1 MSLMPHILALLRSP
15 KFIVGELVGLALF
28 GAVGAAR
35 ENWHV
40 FKTPG
45 FTALAALMAASLSLV
60 VGEQFR
66 RLRAGWTRPLAES
79 SFQSAPFRAEFE
91 RPATFSRPEKKIWSE
106 RRLGLAGSFVFH
118 SGLLLLILAGML
130 RALFAADAMTD
141 VLENETLAP
150 QASAW
155 GGQFPGVAARP
166 FALDREMTLREVKA
180 ARYAGGDLQ
189 SLSLRIGVDGAD
201 REICVNQELR
211 LGGNRIFSAREF
223 GPAVLV
229 ESLHAGNTTRCA
241 VLLAENGAGNYEG
254 ELALANNLRA
264 HFRSYVD
271 RNGTRP
277 GIVELRVMRGHA
289 LLAVE
294 SMPAGASLAL
304 PDDVKITLQG
314 LPFWARLHG
323 SRDAALWLAY
333 LGMLLTMTGAAMM
346 FCLVKLDFCV
356 VVTPLGKREKVF
368 VALKPQRFAPL
379 FQERFEKLICEF
391 GGNHSIAGIL
401 QQPVGR
407 FPLSLG
413 ERAGV
418 RADVP
423 PPIHP
428 SSILHSLSSSPA
440 RTASWL
446 LFAACLA
453 LTSGCDRRVS
463 TTQARQLVER
473 YNQVVSEAYRRGDIR
488 LVDPV
493 VGPNEGKKLT
503 GLIGVRLDMGIT
515 LDSKLLSL
523 EVVSTEQV
531 KNELRVRTKERWS
544 YRDLKIGTGAQV
556 GQASQDTYEM
566 TYFFTN
572 VAKAWLVDEI
582 KFATPP
588 QVGRTNTPWVAD
600 RASLHGTDKPEAKP

>member
-91 RPATFSRPEKKIWSE
+91 RPATISRPEKKIWSE

-118 SGLLLLILAGML
+118 SGLLLLIVAGML
-130 RALFAADAMTD
+130 RALFAADAVTD

-229 ESLHAGNTTRCA
+229 ESLHAGKTTRCA

-254 ELALANNLRA
+254 ELALANNLRV
-264 HFRSYVD
+264 HFRSYID

-277 GIVELRVMRGHA
+277 GMAEVRVMRGHA

-294 SMPAGASLAL
+294 SLPAGASLAL
-304 PDDVKITLQG
+304 PDDVQITLQG

-346 FCLVKLDFCV
+346 FCLIKLDFCT
-356 VVTPLGKREKVF
+356 VVTPLGEREKVF
-368 VALKPQRFAPL
+368 IALKPQRFAPL
-379 FQERFEKLICEF
+379 FQERFEKLIGEF

-401 QQPVGR
+401 QQPVGC
-407 FPLSLG
+407 FPLSPG
-413 ERAGV
+413 ENAGV

-423 PPIHP
+423 PSINP
-428 SSILHSLSSSPA
+428 SSILHPLSSSPTRA
-440 RTASWL
+440 AGWL
-446 LFAACLA
+446 LLASCLVF
-453 LTSGCDRRVS
+453 TSGCDRVS
-463 TTQARQLVER
+463 PAQARQLVER

-488 LVDPV
+488 LIDPV
-493 VGPNEGKKLT
+493 VGSNEGRKLT
-503 GLIGVRLDMGIT
+503 GLIGVRLDLGIT
-515 LDSKLLSL
+515 LDSQLQSL
-523 EVVSTEQV
+523 VITGIEQA
-531 KNELRVRTKERWS
+531 KNQLFVHTTERWS

-556 GQASQDTYEM
+556 GQASQDTYAM

-582 KFATPP
+582 KFAAPP
-588 QVGRTNTPWVAD
+588 QVGRTNTPWIAD
-600 RASLHGTDKPEAKP
+600 RASLHGTAKPEAKP